1 MLTIQFCFM
10 PLRSF
15 DTTNIVGVLRGGG
28 DVRVATIIDLI
39 PLWAAAIPLAAVL
52 GLAAKA
58 DILWVYLAM
67 MSENV
72 IKSALG
78 LIRFRSGRWINDI
91 TVASQ

>member
-1 MLTIQFCFM
+1 M
-10 PLRSF
+10 
-15 DTTNIVGVLRGGG
+15 
-28 DVRVATIIDLI
+28 ATIIDLL
-39 PLWAAAIPLAAVL
+39 PLWVAAIPLAAIL
-52 GLAAKA
+52 GLVVKA

-72 IKSALG
+72 IKSILG